1 MAQEA
6 EYEIPGGSLYY
17 ERQELPGGGSGI
29 CITRLQGPLGEVD
42 IPECI
47 ESCPVVSIA
56 KKAFLSKK
64 NLRRV
69 TVPASVTEVGD
80 WAFAY
85 CDNLHTV
92 AFRAAGELGFGK
104 SVFMDC
110 GSLRFLYMKNEDE
123 TTAALLAAAVTTAG
137 APYLLNFSEAGSEE
151 WLGKWDA
158 RMLTVLH
165 GADNEG
171 YSKQVLCGE
180 EDYGSTDLAAY
191 ESGQRKI
198 KVRLLLLRLLYPRGL
213 REEHRREMEAYLRRL
228 TKGCVHDETWQV
240 VLTEHGEDSEY
251 YHLFAQL
258 GCVNEDNFEALLS
271 DVGGDYPEL
280 KAYLMRYKE
289 EQLGYTDFFAG
300 LDL

>member
-1 MAQEA
+1 MTREA
-6 EYEIPGGSLYY
+6 EFEIPGGSLYY
-17 ERQELPGGGSGI
+17 ERQELPDGKGGI
-29 CITRLQGPLGEVD
+29 CITRMQGNAGEVD

-56 KKAFLSKK
+56 RKAFLSRK
-64 NLRRV
+64 NLRRL
-69 TVPASVTEVGD
+69 TIPASVTEVGD

-85 CDNLHTV
+85 CDSLHTV
-92 AFRAAGELGFGK
+92 VFRAEEGPVFGK

-110 GSLRFLYMKNEDE
+110 GSLRFLYVKKGDD

-137 APYLLNFSEAGSEE
+137 APYLLNASEAGSEE

-191 ESGQRKI
+191 ESGRRKV
-198 KVRLLLLRLLYPRGL
+198 KVRLLMLRLLYPKGL
-213 REEHRREMEAYLRRL
+213 RDEHRREMEDYLRHL
-228 TKGCVHDETWQV
+228 TKGCLHDETWQV
-240 VLTEHGEDSEY
+240 VLAEHAEDAEY
-251 YHLFAQL
+251 YHLFTQL
-258 GCVNEDNFEALLS
+258 GCVNEDNFEALLT

-289 EQLGYTDFFAG
+289 EKLGYTDFFAG